1 MLTIDG
7 FSRVVHAIYATAVG
21 DRCWDLTLDDI
32 ATAMEGQGCA
42 LIVTGDHNAIAHR
55 SAGSDPGCVVTYNEH
70 YCRLDPA
77 PAAIET
83 VSTGHVASF
92 QQLFSDDTVRG
103 NEFYN
108 DWAVPNGHGDC
119 TYSVL
124 ARRGPSSSWLCV
136 TAQARTDPFS
146 TPERMRVLSAL
157 VPHLQHAIALRTRLS
172 EMDRRSGELIAALE
186 AASDGMAIV
195 GDNGRVSYL
204 NPAACAVL
212 NQGDGLHMTAAML
225 RSSVTVVDN
234 AIARA
239 VRAALN
245 CHGPPTAG
253 RVVVPRPTGRS
264 PYVLRVVPLPS
275 AGTPAALVII
285 ADPDRTATPTVAG
298 LIRDYGLT
306 RTEAEVARRVLDGAG
321 LRPIAEER
329 CVSIT
334 TIRTHLKHIF
344 EKTGTHRQGEL
355 IRLLLGARA
364 ASSPATEARE
374 QIRNPAR

>member
-21 DRCWDLTLDDI
+21 DRSWDLTLDEI
-32 ATAMEGQGCA
+32 ATAMDGQGCA
-42 LIVTGDHNAIAHR
+42 LIVTGDHNAIVHR
-55 SAGSDPGCVVTYNEH
+55 SAGSDPGCVVTYNQH
-70 YCRLDPA
+70 YCHLDPA
-77 PAAIET
+77 PAAIDE
-83 VSTGHVASF
+83 VSTGHVVSR
-92 QQLFSDDTVRG
+92 QQMFADDSLRG
-103 NEFYN
+103 TEFYN

-124 ARRGPSSSWLCV
+124 ARRGASTSWLCV
-136 TAQARTDPFS
+136 TAQAGTDPFS
-146 TPERMRVLSAL
+146 TPQRVRVMSAL
-157 VPHLQHAIALRTRLS
+157 VPHLQHVIALRARLS

-204 NPAACAVL
+204 NPAACALL
-212 NQGDGLHMTAAML
+212 NRGDGLNMTAAML
-225 RSSVTVVDN
+225 RSSVAVVDN

-239 VRAALN
+239 VRAALDRD
-245 CHGPPTAG
+245 GPPTAG
-253 RVVVPRPTGRS
+253 RVVVPRPAGGS
-264 PYVLRVVPLPS
+264 PYVLRVVPVS
-275 AGTPAALVII
+275 TAETPTALVVV
-285 ADPDRTATPTVAG
+285 ADPDRAGPPTVAG
-298 LIRDYGLT
+298 LIRDFGLT